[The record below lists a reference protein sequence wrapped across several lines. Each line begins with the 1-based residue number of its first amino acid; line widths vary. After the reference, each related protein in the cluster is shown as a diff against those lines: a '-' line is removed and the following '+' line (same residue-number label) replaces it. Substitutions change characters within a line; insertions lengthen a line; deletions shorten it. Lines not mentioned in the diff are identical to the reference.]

1 MSAQSEHACVHGG
14 HYSACTLLFKSLKF
28 DANFHHQGAS
38 DPKVRGTIASGL
50 LRPLIW
56 HLAKS
61 NQTYGYGGINCQE
74 NSGMGGRGAAVS
86 GVQYDYKIPF
96 FAWYHIYIQS

>member
-1 MSAQSEHACVHGG
+1 MPIF
-14 HYSACTLLFKSLKF
+14 TTR
-28 DANFHHQGAS
+28 GAS
-38 DPKVRGTIASGL
+38 DPKVRGTIASGS

-74 NSGMGGRGAAVS
+74 NSGMGGIAGRGAAAS
-86 GVQYDYKIPF
+86 GVQYDYKIPIF
-96 FAWYHIYIQS
+96 CMISHIYPKLRTYHIL